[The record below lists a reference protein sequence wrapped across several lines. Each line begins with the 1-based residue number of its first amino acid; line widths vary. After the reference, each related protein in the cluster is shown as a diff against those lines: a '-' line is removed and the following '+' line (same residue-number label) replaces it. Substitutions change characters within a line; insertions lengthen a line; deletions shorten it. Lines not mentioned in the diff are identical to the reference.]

1 MRAGEPRPDLAVAP
15 STRRADRREADDA
28 ALVELLEYA
37 GMRAEEA
44 VHTWREE
51 RRRLNLGLDAYGGA
65 CVILTVADRK
75 LLNAL
80 KRIGAVAKGTYSGTW
95 DVKRTWAYHGQEC
108 GVDCAMAEVVCG
120 ILNASLG
127 DRARAHVHSW
137 WS

>member
-1 MRAGEPRPDLAVAP
+1 MRAGPPRHDLAAAP
-15 STRRADRREADDA
+15 HMPINGGKDADDA
-28 ALVELLEYA
+28 ALAELFDYA

-44 VHTWREE
+44 VHAWREE

-65 CVILTVADRK
+65 CVIMTVDDRR

-80 KRIGAVAKGTYSGTW
+80 KRIGAVEKGTYSGTW
-95 DVKRTWAYHGQEC
+95 DVKRTWAHHGQEC
-108 GVDCAMAEVVCG
+108 GVDCTMAEVVCD